1 MDLSNGGI
9 SVFSPPEKS
18 ANLFSCPAGDIL
30 STYPRVRGQGKHGT
44 KEVPCGFVRPY
55 CCCFRPRCCFSAQRS
70 GCRRRAGPRRNT
82 AAPSAIPCGPCFR
95 TIRRRPCRPGCSRA
109 GPKPGAAAA
118 RRFLLSCCRRF
129 PFPSPGQKPFPP
141 ETAFRS
147 MPSMPGSL
155 QPGICGSGP
164 DPHSN
169 ELPFSIP
176 MTEAVPIRK
185 PLPRSRVHTVS

>member
-1 MDLSNGGI
+1 MSNGGA

-44 KEVPCGFVRPY
+44 KEVPCGFVHPY

-95 TIRRRPCRPGCSRA
+95 TIRRRPCRPGCSRG
-109 GPKPGAAAA
+109 GPKPAPRRHADSSCPAAAGSRSPPPGRSRS
-118 RRFLLSCCRRF
+118 RRKR
-129 PFPSPGQKPFPP
+129 
-141 ETAFRS
+141 AFRVHAVHARQFAARH
-147 MPSMPGSL
+147 MRVRA
-155 QPGICGSGP
+155 GP
-164 DPHSN
+164 
-169 ELPFSIP
+169 
-176 MTEAVPIRK
+176 AQQ
-185 PLPRSRVHTVS
+185 